1 MRRIRDMPLR
11 YQIELLKLIAAG
23 IAFIACY
30 VLIAK
35 LA

>member
-1 MRRIRDMPLR
+1 MKKIRDMPLR
-11 YQIELLKLIAAG
+11 YQIELLRLIGAG

-30 VLIAK
+30 VFIAK